1 MKKHR
6 NVLNLSVWV
15 LPDLKKQWDK
25 HRIKESRN
33 PKKPMAWSEWLHG
46 KISSALNIDQIPSN
60 NGDND
65 NVYSLKA
72 ILHNKQIEIERL
84 NKTILELQNK
94 EIGVSDDRI
103 IRILP
108 TDTFLSFDKIVQEL
122 INTEADN
129 AFKTLQKLAL
139 SEIIESDNSGNNWRL
154 KTDI

>member
-1 MKKHR
+1 MNKHR

-15 LPDLKKQWDK
+15 LPDIKKQWDK
-25 HRIKESRN
+25 LRLKESRN
-33 PKKPMAWSEWLHG
+33 PKKPMGWSEWLHT
-46 KISSALNIDQIPSN
+46 KVSIALNIDQMPS
-60 NGDND
+60 DND
-65 NVYSLKA
+65 IENNAYSLKA

-154 KTDI
+154 KT

>member
-33 PKKPMAWSEWLHG
+33 PEKPMTWSEWLHG
-46 KISSALNIDQIPSN
+46 KISTALNIDQIPSN

-139 SEIIESDNSGNNWRL
+139 SEIIESDNSGNNWKL
-154 KTDI
+154 KT

>member
-1 MKKHR
+1 
-6 NVLNLSVWV
+6 LSVWV

-33 PKKPMAWSEWLHG
+33 PEKPMTWSEWLHG
-46 KISSALNIDQIPSN
+46 KISTALNIDQIPSN

-139 SEIIESDNSGNNWRL
+139 SEIIESDNSGNNWKL
-154 KTDI
+154 KT

>member
-15 LPDLKKQWDK
+15 LPELKKQWDK
-25 HRIKESRN
+25 QRIKESRN
-33 PKKPMAWSEWLHG
+33 PEKPMSWSEWLHG
-46 KISSALNIDQIPSN
+46 KVSTALNIGQMPSN

-65 NVYSLKA
+65 NPYSLKA

-129 AFKTLQKLAL
+129 TFKTLQKLAL
-139 SEIIESDNSGNNWRL
+139 SEIIESDNTGNNWRL
-154 KTDI
+154 KT

>member
-15 LPDLKKQWDK
+15 LPELKKQWDK
-25 HRIKESRN
+25 QRIKDSRN
-33 PKKPMAWSEWLHG
+33 PEKPMSWSEWLHG
-46 KISSALNIDQIPSN
+46 KISTALNIDQMPSN
-60 NGDND
+60 NGNND
-65 NVYSLKA
+65 NPYSLKA

-139 SEIIESDNSGNNWRL
+139 SEIIESDNTGNNWRL
-154 KTDI
+154 KT